1 MKRYRIVW
9 TEVAVRDVESI
20 LVYVATHS
28 GRMRARQLHD
38 TLMKKIDAL
47 DVEPAHCRIVPE
59 LQQEGVDAYR
69 ELVVRPYRVMLR
81 IRGRDV
87 VLLAVVDGRRD
98 LQELLLARTLE
109 DL

>member
-1 MKRYRIVW
+1 M
-9 TEVAVRDVESI
+9 ESL
-20 LVYVATHS
+20 LVYVATHT
-28 GRMRARQLHD
+28 GPLRARQLHD
-38 TLMKKIDAL
+38 SLMKKIDAL
-47 DVEPAHCRIVPE
+47 DVEARCRIVPE

-69 ELVVRPYRVMLR
+69 ELVIRPYRVMFR

-98 LQELLLARTLE
+98 LQEVLLARTLE